1 MMPFLKN
8 CKEITALVIAR
19 EDRALGWRDRL
30 AMRMHL
36 AMCAACP
43 TFERQVL
50 TMRNA
55 MAQWRNYEGD
65 DASTVTSEGSD
76 PPPATSMSQGKPA
89 N

>member
-8 CKEITALVIAR
+8 CKEITALVTAR

-30 AMRMHL
+30 AVRMHM

-43 TFERQVL
+43 NFERQML

-55 MAQWRNYEGD
+55 MAQWRNYEGE
-65 DASTVTSEGSD
+65 DALSGDFKGPEA
-76 PPPATSMSQGKPA
+76 P
-89 N
+89 

>member
-30 AMRMHL
+30 AVRMHM

-55 MAQWRNYEGD
+55 MAQWRNYRGD
-65 DASTVTSEGSD
+65 DTSAVSPNGPD
-76 PPPATSMSQGKPA
+76 APGP
-89 N
+89 

>member
-8 CKEITALVIAR
+8 CKEITALVVAR
-19 EDRALGWRDRL
+19 EDRALDWRDRL
-30 AMRMHL
+30 AVRMHM

-43 TFERQVL
+43 NFERQML

-65 DASTVTSEGSD
+65 DASPVVHKGSD
-76 PPPATSMSQGKPA
+76 ASREG
-89 N
+89 NG